1 MHPSIVVA
9 TWKAS
14 PRFRASHDL
23 PPFDEP
29 RSPPRLGRHFSRRT
43 GWDKH
48 VSPPPPTHAL
58 AAYLVRNIGHSWK
71 LMETKQMQEIPL
83 WGEVWRVWHRNLE
96 EIEYLEK
103 KKSCWLPH
111 TCFADLL
118 IGWHAWIFHHPK
130 WHIPYQVQYFCG
142 PLPLNK
148 AWMTLTLLIRGRW
161 GSTPPLWIKLPQP
174 GNRVCQSPIQDTSGG
189 G

>member
-1 MHPSIVVA
+1 MHPSLFVA
-9 TWKAS
+9 PWKAS
-14 PRFRASHDL
+14 PRFCASHDL

-58 AAYLVRNIGHSWK
+58 AAYLVWNIGNSWK
-71 LMETKQMQEIPL
+71 LMETKQMQEVAL

-96 EIEYLEK
+96 EIEACK
-103 KKSCWLPH
+103 KDVLMTSAHMFWWFVPRM
-111 TCFADLL
+111 TCMD
-118 IGWHAWIFHHPK
+118 IFHHPK

-148 AWMTLTLLIRGRW
+148 AWMILTPLIRGWW
-161 GSTPPLWIKLPQP
+161 GSTSPL
-174 GNRVCQSPIQDTSGG
+174 
-189 G
+189 